1 MAGRRSPPRIR
12 TQFGLSVRYKFDR
25 RSASLRG
32 QHAVEDGP
40 RVAPVLVAVRG
51 IDLPIDLVF
60 GIDEDETHV
69 LVDAAA

>member
-1 MAGRRSPPRIR
+1 MAGRRVSPEDPDAIR
-12 TQFGLSVRYKFDR
+12 AVSEVQVRSSQR
-25 RSASLRG
+25 EPEG

-51 IDLPIDLVF
+51 TDLPIDLVF
-60 GIDEDETHV
+60 GIDEDKTHV